1 MKFEHPRR
9 AIRPADGVG
18 AALVV
23 ALMLG
28 NPAAGEEFEFFENK
42 VRPVLAEH
50 CYPCHSAEA
59 EKVGGGLKLDTRE
72 DLLKGGT
79 DGVVVVAGDPAASP
93 LIRAIGFGDPER
105 QMPPP
110 KKGGKKLPDAVIA
123 DLTRWV
129 EAGAAYPAT
138 PPDRLKVAVMPWS
151 FAPLT
156 DPPPPLLRDDPRA
169 LAPVDAFIL
178 ADLAGRGL
186 ELSPRADKRT
196 LIRRA
201 SYDLTGLPPTPD
213 EIDAFLA
220 DGSPDAFAKVV
231 ERLLDSPRY
240 GEHWGRHWLDVARYA
255 DTAGDTA
262 DYPLPEAWRYRN
274 YVIDSFNADKP
285 YDEFLR
291 EQIAGD
297 ILAREGPPGRYAERV
312 AATGYLAL
320 SRRFGFDSEN
330 YQHLTIQDTLDT
342 LGQSVLGLS
351 VGCARC
357 HDHKF
362 DPVSMEDYYGLY
374 GIFAST
380 RYAFPGSEQKMKYR
394 AMTPLVPPAESRE
407 KWREMQAGFAALG
420 LAPASVLRSLDE
432 PDGDFEMQ
440 KVASGG
446 SKGVLVP
453 PWLYEGKVA
462 VSQDAQSPFKHLHPF
477 GIAGARVAADA
488 GAYRIRQ
495 ALPMLPATGVLH
507 VNLEFR
513 VAAGDPAASGRH
525 RFALGPVDGAAVIDA
540 WLSSGQLTLS
550 GGEAPL
556 VLPLAKPGEWHC
568 LQLAIDRQGGTFSGS
583 VGLPGSVTEFGP
595 RRLPGTAAIAGV
607 TIDSSGAEGR
617 LPALDLDHFGIQETP
632 VAPVSTTPSGVPA
645 AGPTLA
651 GLQAE
656 LQAVSGMDGDF
667 EAQTDGA
674 VPGLPWHPG
683 PNSAVTIAAA
693 SQSPFRNLHPAGTRG
708 IHLPATAAG
717 TYNGFGHHLAKTWD
731 ATATGKLHVGFDVRS
746 ASGGETGTWRFH
758 VGRSHT
764 TAAVELGFNATEL
777 FRRSGEAREAVA
789 RLQPG
794 EWHQVRLVLDLTA
807 KTYTGAIAT
816 RTSRTEFSGD
826 FGSGWEG
833 PVDYLFIDSNGHLAG
848 AKPALDADNFVFSE
862 SPLPPLDAPEVAA
875 AGGSPEQRQAA
886 IAELRRKID
895 QHRAE
900 DQRRRAELDAR
911 LAAGPVAMAYGVAE
925 GTPHAARIQIRG
937 EPDKPGAEVPRSFI
951 RALGQA
957 ELPPG
962 VAGSGRL
969 ELAHWLS
976 RPDHPLT
983 ARVMV
988 NRIWQYHFG
997 RGLVATSNDFGSRSQ
1012 PPSHPELLD
1021 HLATR
1026 FIASGWSIKAMHR
1039 LILASATWQQAG
1051 SGGSPQAADVLAAFP
1066 RRRLGAEEIRDSI
1079 LSVSGSLDPAPGGA
1093 HPFPPAPGWSYT
1105 QHGPFTAVY
1114 EHDQRSVYLMV
1125 QRIKR
1130 HPFLALFDGADPNSS
1145 TAERRITTVPTQ
1157 ALYFLNDPF
1166 VHAKALK
1173 FAGRL
1178 QAAGTDEPRQLELA
1192 TRLAFGRPPT
1202 AAELAEAA
1210 GFLQAYRA
1218 ELGPAAGASGGL
1230 EPLAA
1235 YLRVLF
1241 GSNEFLHCD

>member
-1 MKFEHPRR
+1 MNLKHPRR
-9 AIRPADGVG
+9 AIRPFEGSG
-18 AALVV
+18 AAMAVV
-23 ALMLG
+23 LMLG
-28 NPAAGEEFEFFENK
+28 SAAAEEDFEFFENK
-42 VRPVLAEH
+42 IRPVLAEH
-50 CYPCHSAEA
+50 CFPCHSAEA

-93 LIRAIGFGDPER
+93 LIRAIHFEDPQR

-138 PPDRLKVAVMPWS
+138 PPDRLKVAVKPWS
-151 FAPLT
+151 FEPLT
-156 DPPPPLLRDDPRA
+156 DPPPPLRDDSRA
-169 LAPVDAFIL
+169 LTPVDAFIL

-186 ELSPRADKRT
+186 QLSPRADKRT

-201 SYDLTGLPPTPD
+201 SYDLTGLPPTP
-213 EIDAFLA
+213 EETDAFLA

-262 DYPLPEAWRYRN
+262 DYPVPEAWRYRN
-274 YVIDSFNADKP
+274 YVIDAFNADKP

-330 YQHLTIQDTLDT
+330 YQHLTIQDTIDT

-380 RYAFPGSEQKMKYR
+380 RYSFPGSEQKMKYR
-394 AMTPLVPPAESRE
+394 AMSPLVPPAESRE
-407 KWREMQAGFAALG
+407 KWRGMQAGFAALG
-420 LAPASVLRSLDE
+420 LAPAAVLRSLDD

-446 SKGVLVP
+446 SNGVLVP

-462 VSQDAQSPFKHLHPF
+462 VSQDAQSPFKHLYPF
-477 GIAGARVAADA
+477 GIAGARVAPDA

-495 ALPMLPATGVLH
+495 GLPMLPETGVLH

-525 RFALGPVDGAAVIDA
+525 RFALGPVDGPAVIA
-540 WLSSGQLTLS
+540 VWLSSGQLTLS

-556 VLPLAKPGEWHC
+556 HLPLSKPGEWHC

-583 VGLPGSVTEFGP
+583 VGLPGNVTAFEA
-595 RRLPGTAAIAGV
+595 RRLSGAVAIESV

-617 LPALDLDHFGIQETP
+617 LPVLDLDNFDIQETP
-632 VAPVSTTPSGVPA
+632 VAPVSATPSGLPA

-651 GLQAE
+651 ELQAE
-656 LQAVSGMDGDF
+656 LQAIGGMDGDF
-667 EAQTDGA
+667 EAQSDEA
-674 VPGLPWHPG
+674 PPGLPWHPG
-683 PNSAVTIAAA
+683 PNSAVKIAAA
-693 SQSPFRNLHPAGTRG
+693 SQSPFRNLHAAGTRG
-708 IHLPATAAG
+708 IHLPATAAMA
-717 TYNGFGHHLAKTWD
+717 YNGFGHHLAKTWD
-731 ATATGKLHVGFDVRS
+731 PANADKLHVGFDFRCGN
-746 ASGGETGTWRFH
+746 AEDTGTWRFH

-764 TAAVELGFNATEL
+764 SAAVELGFNGTEL
-777 FRRSGEAREAVA
+777 FRRSGDARDAVA

-794 EWHQVRLVLDLTA
+794 EWHQVQVVLDLKA
-807 KTYTGAIAT
+807 RTYTGSIAT
-816 RTSRTEFSGD
+816 RAIRSEFSGD
-826 FGSGWEG
+826 FGSAWEG
-833 PVDYLFIDSNGHLAG
+833 SIDYLFVDSYGHLAG
-848 AKPALDADNFVFSE
+848 PRPAVDADNFVISA
-862 SPLPPLDAPEVAA
+862 SPLPPLDAPDVTADA
-875 AGGSPEQRQAA
+875 SASARQAA

-895 QHRAE
+895 QRRAE
-900 DQRRRAELDAR
+900 DERRRAELDAR
-911 LAAGPVAMAYGVAE
+911 LAAGPVALAYGVSE
-925 GTPHAARIQIRG
+925 GTPHDVPIQIRG
-937 EPDKPGAEVPRSFI
+937 EPDKPGAVVPRSFI

-957 ELPPG
+957 ELPAAAG
-962 VAGSGRL
+962 GSGRL
-969 ELAHWLS
+969 ELARWLT

-1012 PPSHPELLD
+1012 PPSHPALLD
-1021 HLATR
+1021 HLASR
-1026 FIASGWSIKAMHR
+1026 FIASGWSVKAMHR
-1039 LILASATWQQAG
+1039 MILSSATWQQAG
-1051 SGGSPQAADVLAAFP
+1051 SGGSPQAADFLAAFP

-1079 LSVSGSLDPAPGGA
+1079 LSVSGSLDPEPGGA
-1093 HPFPPAPGWSYT
+1093 HPFPPSPGWGYT

-1114 EHDQRSVYLMV
+1114 EHDKRSVYLMV

-1145 TAERRITTVPTQ
+1145 TAERRVTTVPTQ

-1166 VHAKALK
+1166 VHDKALK

-1178 QAAGTDEPRQLELA
+1178 QAAGNDEPRQLELA
-1192 TRLAFGRPPT
+1192 TQLAFGRPPT

-1210 GFLQAYRA
+1210 EFLQSYRA
-1218 ELGPAAGASGGL
+1218 ELGPAAGANGGL